1 MGEERV
7 MAQDESSRPV
17 EEQPIAERSL
27 TGYALQLGDV
37 AAKTGVA
44 TYTIAKVTQFMKGG
58 DPPKK

>member
-1 MGEERV
+1 M